1 MLRWPCVL
9 FAQGGNLGKPDL
21 DALARN
27 QSDPFSYFWML
38 KHMEQHSRKKNR
50 MPSDYRRQRERMV
63 EEQLEGRITDEAV
76 LAAMRGVH
84 RHLFVPEALQVRAYE
99 DHPLPIGYG
108 QTISQPYIVALMTQ
122 LLEARPGMSIL
133 EIGTGSGYQAAVLA
147 HMGLEVFTVE
157 RVRELYFATKELLL
171 SLGLHT
177 IRTRLADGTLGW
189 EENAPFDRII
199 VTAGGPDIPVPLL
212 EQLADPG
219 IMVIPV
225 GQTRREQRLV
235 RVFRQDGKVTARAL
249 GNVAFV
255 DLVGDHGW

>member
-1 MLRWPCVL
+1 MMAPNSEQRIRIS
-9 FAQGGNLGKPDL
+9 PD
-21 DALARN
+21 
-27 QSDPFSYFWML
+27 F
-38 KHMEQHSRKKNR
+38 
-50 MPSDYRRQRERMV
+50 RRQRERMV
-63 EEQLEGRITDEAV
+63 REQLSGRISDEAV
-76 LAAMRGVH
+76 LDAMRSVH
-84 RHLFVPEALQVRAYE
+84 RHLFVPEALQARAYE

-108 QTISQPYIVALMTQ
+108 QTISQPYIVAVMSQ
-122 LLEARPGMSIL
+122 LLEARPGMSVL

-147 HMGLEVFTVE
+147 FMGLDVFTVE
-157 RVRELYFATKELLL
+157 RVRELYFSTKELLL
-171 SLGLHT
+171 SQGLHGV
-177 IRTRLADGTLGW
+177 RTRLADGTLGW

-225 GQTRREQRLV
+225 GQGRREQRLV
-235 RVFRQDGKVTARAL
+235 RVVKRDGKTTARAL

>member
-1 MLRWPCVL
+1 
-9 FAQGGNLGKPDL
+9 
-21 DALARN
+21 
-27 QSDPFSYFWML
+27 
-38 KHMEQHSRKKNR
+38 MEQQPGQKRNTT
-50 MPSDYRRQRERMV
+50 SDFRRQRERMV
-63 EEQLEGRITDEAV
+63 REQLEGRITDEAV
-76 LAAMRGVH
+76 LSAMRSVR
-84 RHLFVPEALQVRAYE
+84 RHLFVPEALQVRAYD

-108 QTISQPYIVALMTQ
+108 QTISQPRIVALMSQ
-122 LLEARPGMSIL
+122 LLEASPGMSVL

-171 SLGLHT
+171 SLGLHVV
-177 IRTRLADGTLGW
+177 RTRLADGTLGW
-189 EENAPFDRII
+189 KENAPFDRIM

-225 GQTRREQRLV
+225 GQNRREQRLV
-235 RVFRQDGKVTARAL
+235 RVCRREGRVTARAL